1 MARVRR
7 VPQRQCVA
15 CGQVRAKRDLVRV
28 VRTAQGDV
36 RIDPTGKLSGR
47 GAYVCPEAGCVD
59 RALREGRLARM
70 LEREIPD
77 DIARGLSA
85 AMPRPAR
92 ERPPMVRRIT
102 LAQVAGRQAAGA
114 PGAGASGKPEPE

>member
-1 MARVRR
+1 MPKVRR

-47 GAYVCPEAGCVD
+47 GAYVCPETACVD
-59 RALREGRLARM
+59 RALGEGRLARM
-70 LEREIPD
+70 LERELPD
-77 DIARGLSA
+77 GIARGLRD
-85 AMPRPAR
+85 AMARPAPQ
-92 ERPPMVRRIT
+92 RPPMVHRIT
-102 LAQVAGRQAAGA
+102 LAQAAGRDGVG
-114 PGAGASGKPEPE
+114 PSGKPGAQ